1 METGVIP
8 ILRQAEPPQPLLWA
22 GVDKA
27 PEKCFEALVHPLR
40 LAIGLRVVGGAHA
53 ELSTSQAEQLLP
65 EMAGEDA
72 VAVGDDV
79 SLHAV

>member
-8 ILRQAEPPQPLLWA
+8 ILRQGDPAQPLLGA
-22 GVDKA
+22 GMNKA

-72 VAVGDDV
+72 VVVEDDV
-79 SLHAV
+79 GGHTV

>member
-8 ILRQAEPPQPLLWA
+8 KLRQADPAQPLLGA
-22 GVDKA
+22 GMNKA

-40 LAIGLRVVGGAHA
+40 LAIGLRVIGRAHA
-53 ELSTSQAEQLLP
+53 ELSTYQMEQLLP

-79 SLHAV
+79 GWHAV